1 MKKQFSLVLAS
12 MLLAGSASYAINLKG
27 TEREVRREGVAKPG
41 EATAAGKAA
50 EGTRKNERHAR
61 AARAIETVLKRGANT
76 VNENNITAFSEIP
89 RGIMI
94 ERKLKQGE
102 TVSSEAIGVRTS
114 FIVDGYMSILEN
126 PRQTAEQR
134 ERASLG
140 RELISKAGQI
150 EMANDGGLTSEA
162 VKFLRDHVMTVE
174 SLGKNDGLKEDEV
187 TTGDDIQA
195 YSDLIRTAISNTKPG
210 MKLHEV
216 YKSLDEKARERQK
229 NCEEKA

>member
-12 MLLAGSASYAINLKG
+12 IMLAGTASYAINLKG
-27 TEREVRREGVAKPG
+27 TEREVRREGEQKPG
-41 EATAAGKAA
+41 AATAAGKAA
-50 EGTRKNERHAR
+50 QGTIKNERHAR
-61 AARAIETVLKRGANT
+61 AARAIESVLKRGANT

-102 TVSSEAIGVRTS
+102 TVSSEAIGVKTS
-114 FIVDGYMSILEN
+114 QIVDSYISILEN
-126 PRQTAEQR
+126 PRATAEQR
-134 ERASLG
+134 ESAALG
-140 RELISKAGQI
+140 LDLIAKAGLI
-150 EMANDGGLTSEA
+150 DMTNDGGLTSEA
-162 VKFLRDHVMTVE
+162 VKFLRDHVMTLE
-174 SLGKNDGLKEDEV
+174 SLGKNEGLKEDEV
-187 TTGDDIQA
+187 TTNDDIQA
-195 YSDLIRTAISNTKPG
+195 YSDLIRTAIANTKPG